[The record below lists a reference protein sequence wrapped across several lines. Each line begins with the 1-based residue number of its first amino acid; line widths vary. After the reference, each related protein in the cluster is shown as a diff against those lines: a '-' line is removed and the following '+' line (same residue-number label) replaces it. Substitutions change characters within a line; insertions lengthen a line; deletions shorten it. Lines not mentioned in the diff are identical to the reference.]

1 MQKEIVKLVRSYG
14 YELVRQ
20 KKHLVFQHPTSG
32 QVFTCAKSASDFRAM
47 RNVERDLKRYA
58 RLQTA

>member
-1 MQKEIVKLVRSYG
+1 MNKDIEKLVRSYG

-20 KKHLVFQHPTSG
+20 KKHLVFQHPISG

-58 RLQTA
+58 KLLPV